1 MIATTGS
8 TSATTLEPLDARG
21 REIVFT
27 NARTV
32 NTFADVP
39 VSDEQLRD
47 IWELTRF
54 TPTMANT
61 QPMRVVF
68 VRTPEGKD
76 RLVEHMAEGNRAK
89 TASAPVTAIV
99 AYDKRWHE
107 EIPNVFPIRPEMKD
121 YFESDEAARHG
132 AGNFSAALQAGAF
145 ILAIRAAGLAAG
157 PMAGYDKDA
166 IDAEFFPEGDWTTLM
181 VVNIGHPGEAAW
193 FDRLPRVDAEKAVA
207 WA

>member
-1 MIATTGS
+1 MTSTTE
-8 TSATTLEPLDARG
+8 TTTDTTALQPLDARG

-27 NARTV
+27 HARTV
-32 NTFADVP
+32 NSFADIP

-99 AYDKRWHE
+99 AYDKNWHE

-121 YFESDEAARHG
+121 YFAADEAARHG

-145 ILAIRAAGLAAG
+145 ILAVRAAGLAAG
-157 PMAGYDKDA
+157 PMTGFDFEGVRK
-166 IDAEFFPEGDWTTLM
+166 EFLDDDHTPLM
-181 VVNIGHPGEAAW
+181 IVNIGKPGTDAW
-193 FDRLPRVDAEKAVA
+193 YPRSPRLAFEDVVTTV
-207 WA
+207 

>member
-1 MIATTGS
+1 MTITQT
-8 TSATTLEPLDARG
+8 TTLEPLDARG

-32 NTFADVP
+32 NSFADVP

-68 VRTPEGKD
+68 VRTPEGKE
-76 RLVEHMAEGNRAK
+76 RLVSHMAEGNQAK
-89 TASAPVTAIV
+89 TTSAPVTAIV
-99 AYDKRWHE
+99 AYDKNWHE
-107 EIPNVFPIRPEMKD
+107 EIPNVFPINPGMKD
-121 YFESDEAARHG
+121 HFAANEDARHG

-145 ILAIRAAGLAAG
+145 ILAVRAAGLAAG

-166 IDAEFFPEGDWTTLM
+166 IDADFFPEGDWTTLM
-181 VVNIGHPGEAAW
+181 VVNIGHPGDNAW
-193 FDRLPRVDAEKAVA
+193 FDRLPRVDADKAVA

>member
-1 MIATTGS
+1 MTVTSVS
-8 TSATTLEPLDARG
+8 TSPRTLEPLDARG

-27 NARTV
+27 HARSV
-32 NTFADVP
+32 NSFSDVP

-76 RLVEHMAEGNRAK
+76 RLVPHLAEGNRAK

-99 AYDKRWHE
+99 AYDRNWHE
-107 EIPNVFPIRPEMKD
+107 EIPHVFPIRPEMKD
-121 YFESDEAARHG
+121 HFAADEAARHG

-145 ILAIRAAGLAAG
+145 ILAVRAAGLAAG
-157 PMAGYDKDA
+157 PMGGYDKDG
-166 IDAEFFPEGDWTTLM
+166 IDREFFPEGDQTTLM
-181 VVNIGHPGEAAW
+181 VVNIGQPGEAAW
-193 FDRLPRVDAEKAVA
+193 FDRLPRVDVAKAVA

>member
-1 MIATTGS
+1 MTITS
-8 TSATTLEPLDARG
+8 ETSAPVVLEPLDARG

-27 NARTV
+27 HARTV
-32 NTFADVP
+32 NNFADTP
-39 VSDEQLRD
+39 VSDEELRD
-47 IWELTRF
+47 VWELTRF
-54 TPTMANT
+54 MPTMANT
-61 QPMRVVF
+61 QPMRVLF

-76 RLVEHMAEGNRAK
+76 RLVPHMAEGNRAK

-99 AYDKRWHE
+99 AYDTDWHE

-121 YFESDEAARHG
+121 HFAADEDARHG

-157 PMAGYDKDA
+157 PMGGYDKA
-166 IDAEFFPEGDWTTLM
+166 GIDAEFFPEGDWTTLM
-181 VVNIGHPGEAAW
+181 VVNIGHPGENAW
-193 FDRLPRVDAEKAVA
+193 FDRLPRVEVDKAVA

>member
-1 MIATTGS
+1 MTATPE
-8 TSATTLEPLDARG
+8 TTAPVTLQPLDARG
-21 REIVFT
+21 REILFT
-27 NARTV
+27 HARTA

-68 VRTPEGKD
+68 VRTPEGKE
-76 RLVEHMAEGNRAK
+76 RLVPHMAEGNRAK
-89 TASAPVTAIV
+89 TATAPVTAIV
-99 AYDKRWHE
+99 AYDNNWHE
-107 EIPNVFPIRPEMKD
+107 EIPNVFPIRPEMRD
-121 YFESDEAARHG
+121 HFAENEEARHG

-157 PMAGYDKDA
+157 PMAGYDKA
-166 IDAEFFPEGDWTTLM
+166 GIDAEFFPEGNWTTLM
-181 VVNIGHPGEAAW
+181 VVNIGHPGENPW
-193 FDRLPRVDAEKAVA
+193 FDRLPRVDVDKAVA
-207 WA
+207 WV